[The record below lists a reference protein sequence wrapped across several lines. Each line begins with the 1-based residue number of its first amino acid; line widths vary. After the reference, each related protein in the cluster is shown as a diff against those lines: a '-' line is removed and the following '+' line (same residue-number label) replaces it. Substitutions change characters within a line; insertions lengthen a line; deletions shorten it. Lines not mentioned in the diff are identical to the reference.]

1 MTKKEAVNYFGS
13 ASRVAEAL
21 NLTRAAVSQW
31 PEVVPELRQLQLER
45 ITGGKLKAESM
56 PAAKVAAA

>member
-1 MTKKEAVNYFGS
+1 MTKQEAVNHFGS

-31 PEVVPELRQLQLER
+31 PELVPELRQLQLER
-45 ITGGKLKAESM
+45 ITGGKLRAES
-56 PAAKVAAA
+56 PATKVAAA